1 VSKYLHLLEKR
12 RKYIEKYHNA
22 QMEMNYAKDMGK
34 MKEYMKYKNL
44 VTKYEEKLA
53 NIYMALRVE
62 ADKLRVRESWD

>member
-1 VSKYLHLLEKR
+1 
-12 RKYIEKYHNA
+12 
-22 QMEMNYAKDMGK
+22 MEMNYAKDMGK